1 MSNEWLE
8 NIKVGDKVIVS
19 GSGFGSLNKIDTVE
33 RLTKTQ
39 IVLKNTHSKYR
50 RSSGRSVGG
59 DVWSMGFISEA
70 TREKILKIQEAR
82 YRLNLLNKI
91 ESIRI
96 GNLSTDSLKSIVV
109 VIEEEKKLSLI
120 EEEKKKVD
128 SV

>member
-1 MSNEWLE
+1 MSNAWLE
-8 NIKVGDKVIVS
+8 NIKVGDKVIVD
-19 GSGFGSLNKIDTVE
+19 GSGFTAFNKIDTVE

-50 RSSGRSVGG
+50 RSSGRSVG
-59 DVWSMGFISEA
+59 DIWNSSFLSEA

-91 ESIRI
+91 ESISIR
-96 GNLSTDSLKSIVV
+96 NLSTDSLKSIVV
-109 VIEEEKKLSLI
+109 VIGEDEVLSLI

-128 SV
+128 SL